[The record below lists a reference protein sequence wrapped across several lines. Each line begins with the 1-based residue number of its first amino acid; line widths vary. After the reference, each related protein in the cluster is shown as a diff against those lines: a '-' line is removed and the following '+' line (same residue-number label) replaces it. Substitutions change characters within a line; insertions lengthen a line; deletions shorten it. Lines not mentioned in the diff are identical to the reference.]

1 MNKMN
6 KDMLNFIQNEQYL
19 IDNFRVQ
26 DTWRVFRIMAE
37 LVEGFDDLSKIPKAV
52 TVFGSARV
60 TEEDVYYQKARF
72 IGKLLAENNIPV
84 LTGGGPGIMEAAN
97 RGAFENGGLS
107 VGLNIELPMEQ
118 KPNPYLNLLI
128 SFKYFFVRKLMLIK
142 YGWTYIIFPG
152 GFGTLDEFFEAVTLI
167 QTHKIKPFPIILVGS
182 EYWEG
187 LLNWIK
193 DTILFNDFIKE
204 KDLEIFKIIDDPYD
218 ILNEV
223 IKCVKDE
230 ECLKKRENNE

>member
-1 MNKMN
+1 MEK
-6 KDMLNFIQNEQYL
+6 KITGFIQDEQYL

-26 DTWRVFRIMAE
+26 DTWRVFRVMAE

-60 TEEDVYYQKARF
+60 SEDDVYYQKARF
-72 IGKLLAENNIPV
+72 IGKLLAENEIPV
-84 LTGGGPGIMEAAN
+84 ITGGGPGIMEAAN
-97 RGAFENGGLS
+97 RGAYENGGLS

-182 EYWEG
+182 EYWNG
-187 LLNWIK
+187 LIKWIK
-193 DTILFNDFIKE
+193 DTILFNSFIKE
-204 KDLEIFKIIDDPYD
+204 EDLEIFQIIDDPYEILD
-218 ILNEV
+218 IV
-223 IKCVKDE
+223 IDCVKNDG
-230 ECLKKRENNE
+230 CLKKRRKNE

>member
-1 MNKMN
+1 MDK
-6 KDMLNFIQNEQYL
+6 KFLTFLQNEQYL

-37 LVEGFDDLSKIPKAV
+37 IVEGFDDLSKIPKAV

-187 LLNWIK
+187 LIKWLK
-193 DTILFNDFIKE
+193 DTILFNKFIKE
-204 KDLEIFKIIDDPYD
+204 GDLEIFKIIDDPYE
-218 ILNEV
+218 ILDEV
-223 IKCVKDE
+223 VKCVKKE
-230 ECLKKRENNE
+230 ECLKKREENNE

>member
-1 MNKMN
+1 MN
-6 KDMLNFIQNEQYL
+6 NFLQHEQYL

-26 DTWRVFRIMAE
+26 DTWRIFRIMAE
-37 LVEGFDDLSKIPKAV
+37 LVEGFDALSKIPKAV

-60 TEEDVYYQKARF
+60 NEDDVYYQKARF
-72 IGKLLAENNIPV
+72 IGKLLAENGIPV

-97 RGAFENGGLS
+97 RGAHENNGIS

-187 LLNWIK
+187 LIKWIK
-193 DTILFNDFIKE
+193 DTILFNHFIKE
-204 KDLEIFKIIDDPYD
+204 EDLEIFKLIDDPYEILD
-218 ILNEV
+218 IV
-223 IKCVKDE
+223 IKCVKE
-230 ECLKKRENNE
+230 EDCLKKRDKNE

>member
-1 MNKMN
+1 MDNN
-6 KDMLNFIQNEQYL
+6 FNSEFIQNEQYL
-19 IDNFRVQ
+19 IDNFKVQ
-26 DTWRVFRIMAE
+26 DTWRIFRIMAE
-37 LVEGFDDLSKIPKAV
+37 LVEGFDALSKIPKAV

-60 TEEDVYYQKARF
+60 NEDDVYYQKARF

-97 RGAFENGGLS
+97 RGAYENNGLS

-142 YGWTYIIFPG
+142 YGWTYVIFPG

-167 QTHKIKPFPIILVGS
+167 QTNKIKPFPIILVGS

-187 LLNWIK
+187 LINWLN
-193 DTILFNDFIKE
+193 DTILFNEFIKKE
-204 KDLEIFKIIDDPYD
+204 DLEIFKIIDDPYE
-218 ILNEV
+218 ILNE
-223 IKCVKDE
+223 IIRCVKDE
-230 ECLKKRENNE
+230 ECLKKRRENE